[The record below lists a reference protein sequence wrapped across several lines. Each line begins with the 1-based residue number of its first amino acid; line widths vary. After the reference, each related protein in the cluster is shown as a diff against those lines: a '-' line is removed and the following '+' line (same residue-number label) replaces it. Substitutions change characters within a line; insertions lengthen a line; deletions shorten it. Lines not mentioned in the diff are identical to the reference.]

1 MCYRFAIMKTWWVV
15 LTVCCATLN
24 CAAQTGNLSDWQKL
38 ITEKKDP
45 DAARKLCTPFQN
57 SKVVAEQVEAEK
69 CLANVELWGADRV
82 KMEKNDQGTVDI
94 YDEWEPESVDAALA
108 HLNRG
113 LQLAPQDLTIHQGRL
128 HILEISRRYKEMA
141 KALDESCT
149 IYRGKEVP
157 DVWLDYTGEL
167 NDQKQY
173 EAALDLSLVLDKHY
187 PNNPDILGNIG
198 AFLDIMMRDAEA
210 IPYLTKAIALAPN
223 DPINTWDLG
232 RAYDYSGQIKDA
244 DAWYNKA
251 LPLMT
256 DPEQKKG
263 SLCIYAEFVEKK
275 LNNRSRA
282 CELQKQNCEA
292 EKQTACA
299 PASAVTTPH

>member
-1 MCYRFAIMKTWWVV
+1 MKSWLVGLAV
-15 LTVCCATLN
+15 I
-24 CAAQTGNLSDWQKL
+24 CAALQCTGQQGSLTDWQKL
-38 ITEKKDP
+38 IKNNDV
-45 DAARKLCTPFQN
+45 DAARKLCTPYED

-69 CLANVELWGADRV
+69 CMANVELWGADRV
-82 KMEKNDQGTVDI
+82 KTEKNDQGTFDI
-94 YDEWEPESVDAALA
+94 YDEWEPESVDAALK

-113 LQLAPQDLTIHQGRL
+113 LELAPQDLSIYQGRL

-149 IYRGKEVP
+149 TYHGKEAP
-157 DVWLDYTGEL
+157 DVWLVYAGEL
-167 NDQKQY
+167 NDQQQY
-173 EAALDLSLVLDKHY
+173 QAALDLSLVLDKHY

-198 AFLDIMMRDAEA
+198 AFLDIMMRDLEA
-210 IPYLTKAIALAPN
+210 IPYLQRAIALAPN

-232 RAYDYSGQIKDA
+232 RAYDYAGQIKDA
-244 DAWYNKA
+244 DTWYNKA

-256 DPEQKKG
+256 DPDQKKN

-275 LNNRSRA
+275 LNDRPRA
-282 CELQKQNCEA
+282 CELQKANCSP

-299 PASAVTTPH
+299 TPSAPSSAK